1 MTHLGRWLAA
11 AGMIAGAVLFGL
23 SWLPVRTDVQRVVLN
38 PGTLNL
44 PTDLIALLEGREIRV
59 DAPEWLWRGGQ
70 SEFRLRTNVGSQTE
84 ALNLILEAN
93 LVITGGSSFPTGE
106 LAMPVQGADW
116 KELRW
121 QISDDEMESGA
132 VSGTMWVHVTF
143 VRPAEQTK
151 TRTAL
156 LAKPL
161 DIPVRSMIPGLA
173 LGPQRWIGVVLLVI
187 AGCGRLALSRR
198 RARPD

>member
-1 MTHLGRWLAA
+1 MA

-23 SWLPVRTDVQRVVLN
+23 SWLPVKTDVQRVVLN
-38 PGTLNL
+38 PRTLNL
-44 PTDLIALLEGREIRV
+44 PTDLIALLEGRELIV
-59 DAPEWLWRGGQ
+59 DAPTWLWQGGQ
-70 SEFRLRTNVGSQTE
+70 SEIRLRTNLGSQTE

-93 LVITGGSSFPTGE
+93 LAINGGNSLPIGE
-106 LAMPVQGADW
+106 LAMPIQGTDW

-132 VSGTMWVHVTF
+132 VSGTMWVHATF
-143 VRPAEQTK
+143 VRPAEQQK
-151 TRTAL
+151 ARTAL

-173 LGPQRWIGVVLLVI
+173 LGPQRWIGVGLFLV
-187 AGCGRLALSRR
+187 AGCSRLALGRR
-198 RARPD
+198 RARLD